1 LRFWIGWWDPGVALR
16 TGLDL
21 TLNRFLT
28 IEDHLLHLDGTN
40 LFEVAQRFGTPL
52 FVFSRS
58 YIEHNVN
65 RLKQAFETTWQHG
78 PFRLM
83 PSFKACPMLA
93 IRQLL
98 NQFDCGCDVF
108 GMSELEGAIRG
119 GVDPTQI
126 SVNGSIKDEH
136 IIRRSITIGAR
147 LVLDSPREL
156 EITERI
162 AHDLGRRARVMIRVK
177 PDLGS
182 LNATSDFAPEFQ
194 ISELT
199 HRIKYG
205 VPRSEVAEMLPALKS
220 SNGIL
225 LEGVHVHMGRHSKRL
240 EVWQAWVAA
249 TFQEIDKLC
258 EALPGWQPQTLN
270 LGGGFASESDAD
282 LDVTYNGDPT
292 PLPLELAQTICQA
305 ISSAITARP
314 WQDAPLLLEIEPG
327 RSIHTDAGL
336 HLTTVQN
343 IKHETDG
350 PLISWAEVDTSE
362 VFLDLHG
369 VPEAPP
375 FEYRMVTQA
384 DSQATARYD
393 VVGKTC
399 NAEMLLL
406 DAALPPLKG
415 GDVLALLNTGAYIE
429 SMTTNFN
436 ALPRPGSVLVT
447 KGNAQLI
454 KRHETIEE
462 VFARDLDLTNPD

>member
-1 LRFWIGWWDPGVALR
+1 
-16 TGLDL
+16 
-21 TLNRFLT
+21 
-28 IEDHLLHLDGTN
+28 
-40 LFEVAQRFGTPL
+40 
-52 FVFSRS
+52 
-58 YIEHNVN
+58 
-65 RLKQAFETTWQHG
+65 
-78 PFRLM
+78 
-83 PSFKACPMLA
+83 
-93 IRQLL
+93 
-98 NQFDCGCDVF
+98 
-108 GMSELEGAIRG
+108 
-119 GVDPTQI
+119 
-126 SVNGSIKDEH
+126 
-136 IIRRSITIGAR
+136 
-147 LVLDSPREL
+147 
-156 EITERI
+156 
-162 AHDLGRRARVMIRVK
+162 
-177 PDLGS
+177 
-182 LNATSDFAPEFQ
+182 
-194 ISELT
+194 
-199 HRIKYG
+199 
-205 VPRSEVAEMLPALKS
+205 LKS
-220 SNGIL
+220 SSGIL

-292 PLPLELAQTICQA
+292 PNPLELAETICQA

-314 WQDAPLLLEIEPG
+314 WQAAPLLLEIEPG

-406 DAALPPLKG
+406 DAALPPLKV

>member
-1 LRFWIGWWDPGVALR
+1 MWNPEVALKI
-16 TGLDL
+16 GLDHV
-21 TLNRFLT
+21 LNRFLT
-28 IEDHLLHLDGTN
+28 IDDHVLHLDGSN

-52 FVFSRS
+52 FVFSGS
-58 YIEHNVN
+58 HIEHNIN
-65 RLKQAFETTWQHG
+65 RLKHAFETTWQHG
-78 PFRLM
+78 QFRLM

-119 GVDPTQI
+119 GVDPTCI
-126 SVNGSIKDEH
+126 SVNGSIKDEA

-147 LVLDSPREL
+147 LVVDSPREL

-162 AHDLGRRARVMIRVK
+162 AHELGQLARVMVRVK
-177 PDLGS
+177 PDLKS
-182 LNATSDFAPEFQ
+182 LKATSDFAPELK

-205 VPRSEVAEMLPALKS
+205 IPRAEVAEMMPALQS
-220 SNGIL
+220 SKHL
-225 LEGVHVHMGRHSKRL
+225 KLEGVHVHMGRHSKRL
-240 EVWQAWVAA
+240 EIWQAWVHA
-249 TFQEIDKLC
+249 TFREIDKFC
-258 EALPGWQPQTLN
+258 EALPGWQPKALN
-270 LGGGFASESDAD
+270 LGGGFASESDSD
-282 LDVTYNGDPT
+282 LDVAYNGDPT
-292 PLPLELAQTICQA
+292 PEPLELAETICQA
-305 ISSAITARP
+305 INSAIAERH
-314 WQDAPLLLEIEPG
+314 WNDAPLLLEIEPG

-369 VPEAPP
+369 VPNTPP

-384 DSQATARYD
+384 DRQATARYD

-406 DAALPPLKG
+406 DAVLPPLKEG
-415 GDVLALLNTGAYIE
+415 EVLALLNTGAYIE

-447 KGNAQLI
+447 KGAAQLI
-454 KRHETIEE
+454 KRHETIDE
-462 VFARDLDLTNPD
+462 VFARDLDLTNTD